1 MGTFE
6 GCLELTMKSLD
17 HTYHL
22 RQDCMLLCYRLNSLY
37 YLSVNVL
44 CVWPNSVIFL
54 CCDLCMS
61 SWAQGPSELDLYIV
75 CS

>member
-1 MGTFE
+1 MHDTGWQKVL
-6 GCLELTMKSLD
+6 GNISLI
-17 HTYHL
+17 L
-22 RQDCMLLCYRLNSLY
+22 VSCYRLNSLY

-44 CVWPNSVIFL
+44 CVWPSPVIFP

-61 SWAQGPSELDLYIV
+61 SWAQGPSEIDLYIV